1 MIATVRAT
9 VFGDSSASTAQHS
22 PAHAAGDPSG
32 DPSGQCT
39 SASGR
44 CCLTPTPCLDLIRRS
59 HRQNAAACWKP
70 LVASSAI
77 LAAATALMCA
87 SLDSAGRAGE

>member
-22 PAHAAGDPSG
+22 PAHPTGSPDG

-44 CCLTPTPCLDLIRRS
+44 CCRTPAPCRDLIRRS
-59 HRQNAAACWKP
+59 HRQNAAAR
-70 LVASSAI
+70 LEAGRASSAI
-77 LAAATALMCA
+77 R
-87 SLDSAGRAGE
+87 AGRDPP